1 MTKLIFLLD
10 FNPTASLKMLQK
22 DPLINKQE
30 LNTGSHPVEIFRGAS
45 KHTLV
50 KIKKPVIRCVLESAC
65 PTVLFKPVYSTL
77 RATLIVP
84 SLKEDAQRGACRGG
98 CRPLWLCIRLEE
110 VLMFFL
116 CVCFYTPPALCLCHL
131 ARVSWGCGA
140 SSLSSPQSAPP
151 PLTGIVA
158 AVNLPRLTLV
168 IIPSL
173 ICLITL
179 LAAVWNTLAY
189 FCHHPCA
196 AVNMDSR
203 RLGAGGTKKKIVRS
217 KK

>member
-1 MTKLIFLLD
+1 MCFGVCLPDCPLQTSLLD
-10 FNPTASLKMLQK
+10 FTCNSNCPAAKGRRAAWRLPGWMPTFMTLHQ
-22 DPLINKQE
+22 
-30 LNTGSHPVEIFRGAS
+30 TGGSPDV
-45 KHTLV
+45 
-50 KIKKPVIRCVLESAC
+50 
-65 PTVLFKPVYSTL
+65 
-77 RATLIVP
+77 
-84 SLKEDAQRGACRGG
+84 
-98 CRPLWLCIRLEE
+98 
-110 VLMFFL
+110 FFV

-131 ARVSWGCGA
+131 ARVSWGWGA

-158 AVNLPRLTLV
+158 VVNLPRLTLV

-203 RLGAGGTKKKIVRS
+203 RLRVGGNKNPILCAAKSR
-217 KK
+217 